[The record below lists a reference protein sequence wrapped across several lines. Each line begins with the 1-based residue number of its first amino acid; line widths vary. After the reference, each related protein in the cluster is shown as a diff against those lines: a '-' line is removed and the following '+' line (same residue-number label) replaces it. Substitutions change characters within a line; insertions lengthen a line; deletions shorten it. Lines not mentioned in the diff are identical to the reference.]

1 MPGWPDGLEGPQT
14 EMFYLFVSEKNLFQI
29 IILGDFLCRVGLMG
43 CRGELPG
50 EVVPAPG
57 GRTMSQGDFMCR
69 VVGAGCW
76 ARSYLSQCL
85 FFCVWSHP

>member
-1 MPGWPDGLEGPQT
+1 
-14 EMFYLFVSEKNLFQI
+14 MFYLFVSEKNLFQI

-57 GRTMSQGDFMCR
+57 SRSMSQGDFMCWVELTGCR
-69 VVGAGCW
+69 GGLLGEVVPFPVFVFLCMV
-76 ARSYLSQCL
+76 SSLN
-85 FFCVWSHP
+85 